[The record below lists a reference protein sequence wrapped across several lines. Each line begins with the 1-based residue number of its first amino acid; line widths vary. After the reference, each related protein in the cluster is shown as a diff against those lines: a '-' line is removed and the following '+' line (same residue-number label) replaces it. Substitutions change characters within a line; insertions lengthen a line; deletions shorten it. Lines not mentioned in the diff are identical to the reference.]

1 MRSFATHSFVTDS
14 GTDVLDAAAFLP
26 LALVGPAAAPAAA
39 PPPAAVAVFASFGPL
54 GDWGGVCVGGLVR
67 ERWGGQGRLA
77 VRECNSAAHV
87 ATRMTYFGR

>member
-54 GDWGGVCVGGLVR
+54 GDWGVCVWVGTSKL
-67 ERWGGQGRLA
+67 GRPGEA

-87 ATRMTYFGR
+87 ATRMAYFGR